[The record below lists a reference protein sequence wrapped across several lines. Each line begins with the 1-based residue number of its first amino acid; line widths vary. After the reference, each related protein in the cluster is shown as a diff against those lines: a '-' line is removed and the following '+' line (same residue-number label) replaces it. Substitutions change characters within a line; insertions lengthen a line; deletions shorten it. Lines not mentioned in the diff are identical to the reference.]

1 MYTVRIIPC
10 LDVKEGKVVKG
21 VHFQNL
27 RYAGDPVE
35 LAKWYSEQGADEIV
49 FLDITA
55 TIEKRKTI
63 LDVVERTA
71 KNVFV
76 PLTVGGGVKS
86 LKDIRDLLN
95 SGADKSCNQYRCGK
109 NPEFVK
115 HAAELFGSQCIVVAI
130 DAKLVRSQELK
141 VNSKKYRTNKWEVY
155 INAGTTP
162 TGLDVIKWAKKVE
175 HLGAGEILLTS
186 IDADGTKQGYDIE
199 LTKAVVNSVSIPVI
213 ASGGAG
219 KVEHF
224 IEVVKKTKVSAV
236 LAASIFH
243 YKEYTIKKIKSE
255 MLKSGIPVRM

>member
-21 VHFQNL
+21 VKFKNL

-35 LAKWYSEQGADEIV
+35 LAKWYSDEGADEIV

-63 LDVVERTA
+63 LDVVEKTA

-76 PLTVGGGVKS
+76 PLTVGGGIKS
-86 LKDIRDLLN
+86 ITDIRDLLN
-95 SGADKSCNQYRCGK
+95 AGADKVAINTACVK
-109 NPEFVK
+109 NPNLIK
-115 HAAELFGSQCIVVAI
+115 QSAEMFGSQCIVVAI
-130 DAKLVRSQELK
+130 DAKK
-141 VNSKKYRTNKWEVY
+141 VKKNKWEVY
-155 INAGTTP
+155 INAGTKP
-162 TGLDVIKWAKKVE
+162 TGIDVIEWVKQVE
-175 HLGAGEILLTS
+175 SLQAGEILLTS

-199 LTKAVVNSVSIPVI
+199 LTKNVVKNVSIPVV

-219 KVEHF
+219 KIEHF

-236 LAASIFH
+236 LAASVFH
-243 YKEYTIKKIKSE
+243 YKKYSIKKIKKAMFDAS
-255 MLKSGIPVRM
+255 IPVRI